1 MSKIRRIVL
10 HEDDDASEAYKE
22 FKKRKEAG
30 EEGIAFADV
39 RNMTDPPKTVHRWIV
54 YRLVED

>member
-1 MSKIRRIVL
+1 VL